1 MFVLKQRS
9 IWYLAMTMLLQ
20 DEDAS
25 KKGFVVI
32 VLNLGPC
39 RLSYEKFPL
48 IFKEDKVYKAIPHKV
63 ASVQYFLDDPLLY
76 PFLAILRF
84 FWGSRAR
91 GRLQTHLVTQ
101 RSDYI
106 FQLQTY
112 GIPTQ
117 VLPMDEQNIPTVDYH
132 LQWIQ
137 ERQIQESSSSVSR
150 DRIATGM
157 IPRRFDVL
165 FGRGTT
171 IAEHTGNLR
180 AFHIV
185 EMNRGRYELA
195 GKFEKTQI
203 ADRVVHLIHIAYGR
217 FLRKTPGGWV
227 EVSRDEAREKISHC
241 FRRLRDVENRAEKN
255 SDLASKRDG
264 RESDTLNLDAH
275 ASSPKVNMT
284 KKAKPSSS
292 SIFS

>member
-1 MFVLKQRS
+1 
-9 IWYLAMTMLLQ
+9 MTTLLQ

-25 KKGFVVI
+25 KKGIVVI
-32 VLNLGPC
+32 VLNLGPR
-39 RLSYEKFPL
+39 RLPYEKFPL

-63 ASVQYFLDDPLLY
+63 ASVHYCLDDPLLY
-76 PFLAILRF
+76 PFLTILRF
-84 FWGSRAR
+84 FLGSRAR
-91 GRLQTHLVTQ
+91 GRIKTHLVTQ

-106 FQLQTY
+106 YQLQTY

-137 ERQIQESSSSVSR
+137 EQQIQESSSSSSR

-165 FGRGTT
+165 FGRGAS
-171 IAEHTGNLR
+171 ISEHTGNLR

-185 EMNRGRYELA
+185 EMNRSRYELA

-203 ADRVVHLIHIAYGR
+203 ADRVVHSIHTAYGR
-217 FLRKTPGGWV
+217 FLRKEPCGWV

-241 FRRLRDVENRAEKN
+241 FRRLRELENRTKPGKDNDRKN
-255 SDLASKRDG
+255 SSNNATKRDSQETSTADID
-264 RESDTLNLDAH
+264 RLD
-275 ASSPKVNMT
+275 SPSMDVT
-284 KKAKPSSS
+284 KRAKSLS
-292 SIFS
+292 SIPS